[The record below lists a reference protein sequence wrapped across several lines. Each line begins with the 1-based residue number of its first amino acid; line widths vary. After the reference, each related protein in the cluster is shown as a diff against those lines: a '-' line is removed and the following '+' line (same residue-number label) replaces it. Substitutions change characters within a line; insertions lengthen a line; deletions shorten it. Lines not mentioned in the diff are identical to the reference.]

1 MHRAPRDARAVSPG
15 FQKAAVEVLIQVED
29 SPRNRE
35 VPLKAFVL
43 AGGAGTRLSPLT
55 SYVPKGMI
63 PIAGKPFIDYVI
75 SYIATHGIRNIIML
89 LSDEDSEVYRNHLD
103 DGSKYGVNIGYSI
116 SPRTGTAN
124 ALKEASGHID
134 STFLVYYG
142 DVLTSLDLTDM
153 IRFHREKKAT
163 CTVAL
168 STGDRIDYGVGRVDK
183 DNRIEYFEEKPVLK
197 EYPVAIGVCVCEPAF
212 LRYCSS
218 GSDIAANVI
227 PTLVAKGERVYGY
240 LTPEPHHDIGSFKQL
255 DEVKK
260 ILKTQGKNQTK
271 NTSKRD

>member
-1 MHRAPRDARAVSPG
+1 
-15 FQKAAVEVLIQVED
+15 
-29 SPRNRE
+29 
-35 VPLKAFVL
+35 LKAFVL

-75 SYIATHGIRNIIML
+75 SYLASHGIRNIIML

-116 SPRTGTAN
+116 SPRTGTSN
-124 ALKEASGHID
+124 ALKDASSHID
-134 STFLVYYG
+134 GTFLVYYG

-153 IRFHREKKAT
+153 IRFHREKKAV

-168 STGDRIDYGVGRVDK
+168 STGVRIDYGVGRVDK

-197 EYPVAIGVCVCEPAF
+197 DYPVAIGVCLCEPSF
-212 LRYCSS
+212 LKYCSS

-227 PTLVAKGERVYGY
+227 PALVAKGERVYGY

-260 ILKTQGKNQTK
+260 ILKTHSKTQTK
-271 NTSKRD
+271 SQN

>member
-1 MHRAPRDARAVSPG
+1 M
-15 FQKAAVEVLIQVED
+15 QTIEVLIPVGD
-29 SPRNRE
+29 PPRNSKSM
-35 VPLKAFVL
+35 KAFVL

-55 SYVPKGMI
+55 SYIPKGMI

-75 SYIATHGIRNIIML
+75 SYLADHGIRNIIML

-116 SPRTGTAN
+116 SPRTGTSN
-124 ALKEASGHID
+124 ALKDASSHID
-134 STFLVYYG
+134 GTFLVYYG

-153 IRFHREKKAT
+153 IRFHKEKRAV

-168 STGDRIDYGVGRVDK
+168 STGVRIDYGVGRVDK

-197 EYPVAIGVCVCEPAF
+197 EYPVAIGVCLCEPSF
-212 LRYCSS
+212 LKYCSS

-227 PTLVAKGERVYGY
+227 PALVAKGERVYGY

-260 ILKTQGKNQTK
+260 ILKTKGKTQTK
-271 NTSKRD
+271 NSPKQD

>member
-1 MHRAPRDARAVSPG
+1 M
-15 FQKAAVEVLIQVED
+15 
-29 SPRNRE
+29 
-35 VPLKAFVL
+35 KAFVL

-75 SYIATHGIRNIIML
+75 TYLAGHGIRNIIML

-103 DGSKYGVNIGYSI
+103 DGSKYGVC
-116 SPRTGTAN
+116 
-124 ALKEASGHID
+124 L
-134 STFLVYYG
+134 
-142 DVLTSLDLTDM
+142 
-153 IRFHREKKAT
+153 
-163 CTVAL
+163 
-168 STGDRIDYGVGRVDK
+168 
-183 DNRIEYFEEKPVLK
+183 
-197 EYPVAIGVCVCEPAF
+197 CEPAV
-212 LRYCSS
+212 LKYCSS

-260 ILKTQGKNQTK
+260 ILKTQAKTQSKNS
-271 NTSKRD
+271 SKQD